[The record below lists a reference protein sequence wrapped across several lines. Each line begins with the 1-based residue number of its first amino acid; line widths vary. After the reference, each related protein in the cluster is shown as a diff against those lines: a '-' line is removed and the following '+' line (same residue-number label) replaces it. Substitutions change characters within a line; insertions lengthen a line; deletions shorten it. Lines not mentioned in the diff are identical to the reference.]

1 MATVLFSDLRDFT
14 PYVEGHSPEE
24 VIKGL
29 RSYFTAMQKAIS
41 LNSGLVLQYV
51 GDEIDTVFGV
61 PLWYEDHAQ
70 KAIMAALE
78 MRTSLEELNKIRI
91 AEGLMPYRHGIG
103 IHTGEVL
110 AGNTGS
116 EDRLSYT
123 LIGSTVNLASRIE
136 GLTKKFR
143 CDILA
148 SEETVKCLTGPF
160 NLKKELP
167 QMVKGYSKPIT
178 IYQVIG

>member
-1 MATVLFSDLRDFT
+1 MKKYTNK
-14 PYVEGHSPEE
+14 SPEE

-29 RSYFTAMQKAIS
+29 RSYFTAMQQAIRS
-41 LNSGLVLQYV
+41 NNGLVLQYV
-51 GDEIDTVFGV
+51 GDEIQTVFGV
-61 PLWYEDHAQ
+61 PIWYEDHAQ
-70 KAIMAALE
+70 KAIMAALD
-78 MRTSLEELNKIRI
+78 MRARLEELNRIRT
-91 AEGLMPYRHGIG
+91 AEGLTPFRHGIG

-123 LIGSTVNLASRIE
+123 LIGNTVNLTSRIE
-136 GLTKKFR
+136 GLTKTFK

-148 SEETVKCLTGPF
+148 SEETVKGLTGSF
-160 NLKKELP
+160 NLKKVPP